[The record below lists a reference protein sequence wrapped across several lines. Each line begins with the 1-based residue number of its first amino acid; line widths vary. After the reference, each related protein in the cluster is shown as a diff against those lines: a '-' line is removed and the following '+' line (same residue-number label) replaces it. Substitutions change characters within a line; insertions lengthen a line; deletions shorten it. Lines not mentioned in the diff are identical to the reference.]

1 MIVDHKSDSASSE
14 RVNNKSPASLSP
26 SSSFAHLSLDDDKT
40 ISDNEQTN
48 GAVAMAAAAKN
59 QKPYSF
65 VLYDALI
72 DICTNNVKYFE
83 CDETET
89 GQRYLGAFQG
99 LIDHVGVA
107 KTYVSQIVQ
116 FVHEYDFDEH
126 TPANGYRSFV
136 KTIQAC
142 INHSLK
148 VSKYI
153 AQNRSYLLFRK
164 NLYMKYVCVYSVT
177 HLFRF
182 SVCACRCSTAT
193 CYMHTAVGSWPMV
206 I

>member
-1 MIVDHKSDSASSE
+1 MIVDHKTDSASNK
-14 RVNNKSPASLSP
+14 RVNDKSPTSLSL

-40 ISDNEQTN
+40 ISENEQTN
-48 GAVAMAAAAKN
+48 AVMAD

-83 CDETET
+83 CDDTET

-99 LIDHVGVA
+99 LIDHIEVA
-107 KTYVSQIVQ
+107 KTYVLQIVQ

-164 NLYMKYVCVYSVT
+164 NLYMKYVY
-177 HLFRF
+177 
-182 SVCACRCSTAT
+182 
-193 CYMHTAVGSWPMV
+193 
-206 I
+206 